1 MSPSRMAEGT
11 ADNTAGKWLSTHIS
25 HPAPVHLKFEAVP
38 LEEFMYHAFRLLT
51 FQVRF
56 EAVPL
61 VEFMYYVFRLL
72 TFQVRFVV

>member
-1 MSPSRMAEGT
+1 
-11 ADNTAGKWLSTHIS
+11 
-25 HPAPVHLKFEAVP
+25 
-38 LEEFMYHAFRLLT
+38 MYHAFRLLT

-61 VEFMYYVFRLL
+61 VEFMYYVFRVL